1 MRRDSRLSRMLHLM
15 LHLARDDGPFTSE
28 AIAVML
34 NTNPVV
40 VRRMLAGLRDQ
51 GYVRSEKGHG
61 GGWTLAVDLADITLL
76 DVHRALGG
84 PTILAVGLADDHA
97 QCLLEQAVNASLGE
111 AMADAEARLLAARG
125 EVTLADLAADL
136 DALRRSRADAKAA
149 S

>member
-61 GGWTLAVDLADITLL
+61 GGWTLAVNLADITLL

-111 AMADAEARLLAARG
+111 AMADAEARLLTRLG
-125 EVTLADLAADL
+125 EVTLADLAEDFEV
-136 DALRRSRADAKAA
+136 RRRGMADAKAA
-149 S
+149 G

>member
-28 AIAVML
+28 AIAAML

-111 AMADAEARLLAARG
+111 AMADAEARLLARLG
-125 EVTLADLAADL
+125 EVTLADLAEDFEVRLRGMADT
-136 DALRRSRADAKAA
+136 KAEG
-149 S
+149 

>member
-111 AMADAEARLLAARG
+111 AMADAEARLLARLG
-125 EVTLADLAADL
+125 EVTLADLAADFEVR
-136 DALRRSRADAKAA
+136 RRSMADAKAA

>member
-61 GGWTLAVDLADITLL
+61 GGWTLAVNLADITLL

-111 AMADAEARLLAARG
+111 AMADAEARLLARLG
-125 EVTLADLAADL
+125 EVTLADLAEDFEVRLRGMADT
-136 DALRRSRADAKAA
+136 KAEG
-149 S
+149 

>member
-111 AMADAEARLLAARG
+111 AMADAEARLLARLG
-125 EVTLADLAADL
+125 EVTLADLAEDFEVRLRGMADT
-136 DALRRSRADAKAA
+136 KAEG
-149 S
+149 

>member
-61 GGWTLAVDLADITLL
+61 GGWTLAVNLSDITLL

-97 QCLLEQAVNASLGE
+97 QCLLEQAVNASLGG
-111 AMADAEARLLAARG
+111 AMADAEARLLARLG
-125 EVTLADLAADL
+125 EVTLADLAEDFEVR
-136 DALRRSRADAKAA
+136 LRHVADAKAA
-149 S
+149 G

>member
-1 MRRDSRLSRMLHLM
+1 MLHLM

-111 AMADAEARLLAARG
+111 AMADAEARLLARLG
-125 EVTLADLAADL
+125 EVTLADLAADFEVR
-136 DALRRSRADAKAA
+136 RRSMADAKAA